1 MASRYLV
8 NKKRKRYAMEF
19 RILTKDEARKPGEI
33 RIIPLI
39 QGSYAGVSPEEIVL
53 LENLGKKDIFTA
65 KSGQSYFSYIKEHH
79 VYQPVVFVGVKEN
92 DAESFEEAIGQGVKE
107 AARNKAGTAEII
119 LRGPFCD
126 VPHLRSATKASVLAD
141 YRFDK
146 YQSDDKKSPAL
157 TMVKLILETVP
168 EDAAQHVQEAMVIAE
183 AINLARDLV
192 NEPANHQSAEDL
204 AETARAM
211 GKDYETLSVEV
222 FQERKIESLNMQAF
236 LAVAGAAKNP
246 PRFIVMR
253 YAGNLDSDKIQ
264 LGVAGKGIMYDTGG
278 LSLKPSDSMKT
289 MKTDMGGAAATIA
302 MMEALARNR
311 VKVNVVSVVAAC
323 ENAVGA
329 GNYRPGDIIG
339 SMSGKTIFIAN
350 TDAEGRLTLADAVTY
365 LSLVE
370 KPERIIDIA
379 TLTGAAEVALGQTVT
394 AAVSTDDL
402 FYELAEKAAGD
413 AGEKIWRLPAF
424 EEYKK
429 LNEADDAD
437 ISNSGGRYGGAI
449 TAGLFVGAFVND
461 EPWIHL
467 DIAGPSYTEKP
478 NNLQQKGGTGSGTA
492 LLYEIAKRLAE

>member
-1 MASRYLV
+1 
-8 NKKRKRYAMEF
+8 MEF
-19 RILTKDEARKPGEI
+19 RILNNDEARKPGDV
-33 RIIPLI
+33 RIVPLI
-39 QGSYAGVSPEEIVL
+39 KGAYAGIGKEEIAL
-53 LENLGKKDIFTA
+53 LENLDKKEVFSA
-65 KSGQSYFSYIKEHH
+65 KPEETYFSYIKEHG
-79 VYQPVVFVGVKEN
+79 VYQPVVFVGVKVN
-92 DAESFEEAIGQGVKE
+92 DAESFEAALGRGIKE
-107 AARNKAGTAEII
+107 AARNKAASVEII
-119 LRGPFCD
+119 LSAVFCD
-126 VPHLRSATKASVLAD
+126 AMHLRSAAKACVLAD

-146 YQSDDKKSPAL
+146 YQSADAKSPRL
-157 TMVKLILETVP
+157 ELVKLVLESVP
-168 EDAAQHVQEAMVIAE
+168 EEAAQAVQEALTVAE

-192 NEPANHQSAEDL
+192 NEPANRQSAEDL
-204 AETARAM
+204 AEVAR
-211 GKDYETLSVEV
+211 GLDSEYEAITVEV

-236 LAVAGAAKNP
+236 LAVARAAKNP
-246 PRFIVMR
+246 PRFIVLR
-253 YAGNLDSDKIQ
+253 YQGDPEADTVQ
-264 LGVAGKGIMYDTGG
+264 LGIAGKGIMYDTGG

-289 MKTDMGGAAATIA
+289 MKTDMGGAAATLA
-302 MMEALARNR
+302 TMEALARNR
-311 VKVNVVSVVAAC
+311 VKVNVVAVIAAC
-323 ENAVGA
+323 ENAVGD

-365 LSLVE
+365 LSQVE

-394 AAVSTDDL
+394 AVVSTNDE
-402 FYELAEKAAGD
+402 FYTLAEEAAKSS
-413 AGEKIWRLPAF
+413 GEKIWRLPAF

-478 NNLQQKGGTGSGTA
+478 SSLQQKGGTGSGTA
-492 LLYEIAKRLAE
+492 LLYEIARRLAE